1 MATVQRFQDLKTW
14 QLARELNKRIYE
26 ITARGSFARDFGLRD
41 QIRRASISVSSN
53 IAEGFERRSPADFA
67 RFLTIAKASGAE
79 VLSQLY
85 LALDLDYIDRSSFEA
100 ISAHLDETNR
110 AIAGLIRY
118 LRSPKGKT
126 AREPEIPYE
135 INSEPGTRNSELN
148 T

>member
-1 MATVQRFQDLKTW
+1 MATVQRFQDLTTW
-14 QLARELNKRIYE
+14 QLARELNKQIYE
-26 ITARGSFARDFGLRD
+26 ISARGEFARDFGLRD

-53 IAEGFERRSPADFA
+53 IAECFERRSPSDFA

-85 LALDLDYIDRSSFEA
+85 LALDLEYLDQRSFESVA
-100 ISAHLDETNR
+100 AHLDETNR

-118 LRSPKGKT
+118 LRSTKGKT
-126 AREPEIPYE
+126 AREPDVPYE